1 MKILMSV
8 VGSLLWLSGLWFIC
22 QAQVTQHLDSLNPA
36 SRAEVRQVER
46 RIDRL
51 HEGMSAAE
59 VFDTLGLA
67 RLKDR
72 MSSWGKSMATDD
84 KLTRQMIYQLREG
97 CNLALVFESP
107 VGKVEGKLRSAEL
120 IGEGWDKKK
129 RGAKYPKSNIG
140 LQRTANQ
147 RPSH

>member
-1 MKILMSV
+1 MKILISI
-8 VGSLLWLSGLWFIC
+8 VGTLLWLSGLLFIC
-22 QAQVTQHLDSLNPA
+22 QAQVPRPLESLNPA

-51 HEGMSAAE
+51 QEGMSSAE

-72 MSSWGKSMATDD
+72 MDSWGKSIATDD
-84 KLTRQMIYQLREG
+84 KLTRQLIYQLRES

-107 VGKVEGKLRSAEL
+107 AGKVEGKLKSAEL
-120 IGEGWDKKK
+120 IGEGWGKKK
-129 RGAKYPKSNIG
+129 RGTKYPKSNIG

-147 RPSH
+147 RPFH